1 MKKKH
6 LIIGG
11 AAVLVALAAGLIVW
25 RTTTRKGGSST
36 EENALYADSV
46 ATLTGTGLGTQNRFS
61 GVVESQS
68 TLNIQLESNQTV
80 KEIYVSKGDTVKVG
94 TPLFQY
100 DTEDLSMKV
109 EQANLE
115 LESISNS
122 MDTQKANIAQLEKEK
137 KSAPASEQLSYTTQI
152 QQATLELKQKEYD
165 YKVKQLEIEKLQK
178 SLDSALVHS
187 TIDGVV
193 QEINEAPG
201 YDNYTG
207 EQKPFMSIL
216 AVGKYRVKGSISEQN
231 MGNLSVGQRVIVH
244 SRVDETITW
253 KGTVDTIDTEK
264 PISDNNG
271 YTSSSDGGNQASK
284 YPFYVVLDSS
294 DGLMLGQHVYVEP
307 DYGFST
313 EQKEG
318 MWLMSSYIQDIDSS
332 PYVWAADSDDRLE
345 KRSVTLGEYDKEN
358 DTYEILDG
366 LKGTDY
372 IVWPSEDCKPGVP
385 VMKNNGEILPYSD
398 PGDNQMEGIG
408 GGDNQM
414 EAIGGGDSAVPSEE
428 VSDQ

>member
-1 MKKKH
+1 M
-6 LIIGG
+6 
-11 AAVLVALAAGLIVW
+11 
-25 RTTTRKGGSST
+25 
-36 EENALYADSV
+36 
-46 ATLTGTGLGTQNRFS
+46 
-61 GVVESQS
+61 ESQS

-115 LESISNS
+115 LEGISNS

-345 KRSVTLGEYDKEN
+345 KRSVTLGKHDEEN